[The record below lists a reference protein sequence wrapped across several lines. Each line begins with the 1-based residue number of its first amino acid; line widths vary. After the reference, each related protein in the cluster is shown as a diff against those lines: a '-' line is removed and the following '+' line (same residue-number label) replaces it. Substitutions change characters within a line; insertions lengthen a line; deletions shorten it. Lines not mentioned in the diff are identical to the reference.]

1 MSNRLDKYWIAI
13 IALLLL
19 CLISGGII
27 LAVKL
32 NSRPAVE
39 ISLNSNK
46 PPDYRLEVYIDG
58 AVANPGFYPAKE
70 TDSLTDLIR
79 SAGLTPDANTG
90 KLKIYIPKI
99 DETSSQQKPQKI
111 NLNRADVWLLEAL
124 PGIGQSKAQSIVDY
138 RNKYGPFRSIADLL
152 KVSGIS
158 KSILD
163 NCKNLITVED

>member
-13 IALLLL
+13 IALLLF

-27 LAVKL
+27 LAIKL

-39 ISLNSNK
+39 ISLNSSQ
-46 PPDYRLEVYIDG
+46 PPDYRLEIYIDG
-58 AVANPGFYPAKE
+58 AVANPGFYPVKE
-70 TDSLTDLIR
+70 TDSLTNLIQ

-138 RNKYGPFRSIADLL
+138 RNKYGPFRSIGDLL